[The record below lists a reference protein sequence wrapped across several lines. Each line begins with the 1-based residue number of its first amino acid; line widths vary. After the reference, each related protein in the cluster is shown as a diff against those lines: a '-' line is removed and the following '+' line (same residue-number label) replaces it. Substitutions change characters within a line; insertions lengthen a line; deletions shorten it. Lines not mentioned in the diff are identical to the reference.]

1 MDVSFING
9 FLDWLTAHQEIWLPL
24 AVSGLLSWF
33 CALTPTLDPNSTA
46 GKLYHILEALAGN
59 ILKAKETG
67 QSGNPTGGQAGCT
80 RFPAMVL
87 ALLLALAVVVSC
99 YGCSTLAPSPA
110 PVGAV
115 AGTTSTAAST
125 SSEIVTDSYKV
136 LKTTG
141 VTYDAAMKAMGDLY
155 RQRLI
160 SEGTKAKTIEIGTQF
175 WSAYHSAVDALLIYQ
190 TTRLADD
197 QSKANAAIGETLARL
212 AEIQSCLSPVIG
224 GKK

>member
-1 MDVSFING
+1 MDVSLNFILGWAAENPG
-9 FLDWLTAHQEIWLPL
+9 LATLIAGVIAHFLANIWTI
-24 AVSGLLSWF
+24 
-33 CALTPTLDPNSTA
+33 LTPTQQTFLYKLLD
-46 GKLYHILEALAGN
+46 LLAGN
-59 ILKAKETG
+59 FGKAKETG

-115 AGTTSTAAST
+115 AGATSTGADI